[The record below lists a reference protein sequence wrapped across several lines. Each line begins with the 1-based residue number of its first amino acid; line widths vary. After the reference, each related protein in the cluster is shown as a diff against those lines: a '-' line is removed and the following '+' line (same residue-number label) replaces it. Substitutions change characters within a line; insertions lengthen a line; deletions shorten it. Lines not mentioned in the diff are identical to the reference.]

1 MAFYSGLASSIDDL
15 LVALQN
21 ACVAEGWSQNGS
33 ILYKNG
39 CYVEFIKSSAALAV
53 AGGTGMSGSTLTGK
67 NATSTSSTIGGLPY
81 LNASLMGVGSQIT
94 FPINYNIHIFNL
106 EVYLIV
112 RYGVDAFSY
121 LAFGQ
126 LNDPKTGTGN
136 WYAGLAG
143 NVNPSYQRL
152 SSLSLTDSFGGAG
165 GSGPDSASAYSSG
178 AIFSFSNIAGNVG
191 NGYQGCN
198 SFVHID
204 IDGNQWTQ
212 TGAGNTVGDTTASGW
227 VDKNTAANSWL
238 LYNDINPLMPS
249 KWNAEAILLPIM
261 PSISRSANKK
271 SILGTIENARY
282 LKIDNYE
289 PEQIISLGETRWK
302 VYPWF
307 RKNLLASSASST
319 HSARFGW
326 AIRYDGP

>member
-21 ACVAEGWSQNGS
+21 ACVTEGWNQNGN
-33 ILYKNG
+33 ILYKSG

-53 AGGTGMSGSTLTGK
+53 AGGTGMSGNTLTGK
-67 NATSTSSTIGGLPY
+67 NAVVTSITTAGLPY

-94 FPINYNIHIFNL
+94 FPLNYNIHIFNL
-106 EVYLIV
+106 EVYLVV
-112 RYGVDAFSY
+112 RYGIDAFSY

-126 LNDPKTGTGN
+126 LSNPKTGTGN

-152 SSLSLTDSFGGAG
+152 STLSLSDTSATAG
-165 GSGPDSASAYSSG
+165 GSSADGATAIGPG
-178 AIFSFSNIAGNVG
+178 AIFALTGNSG
-191 NGYQGCN
+191 NEGNSYQGCN

-204 IDGNQWTQ
+204 MDGNQWTQ
-212 TGAGNTVGDTTASGW
+212 TGGGNSVGSPGSSGY
-227 VDKNTAANSWL
+227 DNKTTAANSWRQ
-238 LYNDINPLMPS
+238 YDNINPLMPS
-249 KWNAEAILLPIM
+249 SWNAESILLPIM
-261 PSISRSANKK
+261 PSISRAANKK
-271 SILGTIENARY
+271 SILGTLENARY

-289 PEQIISLGETRWK
+289 PEQIISLGMTRWK

-307 RKNLLASSASST
+307 RKNIAASSASST